1 MPNYFLFVIHF
12 ENSQYLSDVEFYMYM
27 VPQINTKIH

>member
-12 ENSQYLSDVEFYMYM
+12 ENSQYLSVVEFYKYI
-27 VPQINTKIH
+27 VPKRIKWE